1 MNMKSVQYFNHNE
14 DNIENLKIHL
24 CSKVENNSNNN
35 LVSDFKI
42 INNLLE
48 VNYIIYEYIKL

>member
-1 MNMKSVQYFNHNE
+1 MKSVQYFNHNE

-35 LVSDFKI
+35 LVSNFKI

-48 VNYIIYEYIKL
+48 VNYIIYKYIKL